1 MPKVSIGLPCFNEA
15 AFIEETL
22 KSVLAQTEE
31 DFELLVCDNASTDGT
46 LEIIKRVTAGDPR
59 VTIHP
64 STVNAGALTNFIRAL
79 ELASCPYFM
88 WMGAHDVLAK
98 DYVKKLRL
106 VLDADAGCS
115 LAYANSIFIAKDGS
129 DIPGERVEEG
139 PDCSAESPLERFKAI
154 AWQLER
160 CDLIHGL
167 IRREWIVKQLFT
179 SCRAP
184 DIVLLADLALRGKFR
199 RVPELM
205 FYRRQVRE
213 SETPEQWKKRQ
224 EEQGIGDPAQSVADS
239 WVSIRDAHM
248 DLPAAASLSPSQKH
262 DLRAILYQAFLE
274 RHGVAWDASQEES
287 TAWERLR
294 LRFAG
299 KEAAE
304 FIRQHIRQRVAM
316 KARIDD
322 ASSRARME
330 RELVSLMKENHRLR
344 KELARLKQR
353 PASKE

>member
-46 LEIIKRVTAGDPR
+46 LDIIKRVTAADPR

-64 STVNAGALTNFIRAL
+64 SSVNVGALNNFIRAL

-139 PDCSAESPLERFKAI
+139 PDFSAACPLERFKAI
-154 AWQLER
+154 AWQLGR

-167 IRREWIVKQLFT
+167 IRREWIVKELFKT
-179 SCRAP
+179 CRAP

-213 SETPEQWKKRQ
+213 AETPEEWKKRQ
-224 EEQGIGDPAQSVADS
+224 EEQGVADESQSMADS
-239 WVSIRDAHM
+239 WISIRDAHLA
-248 DLPAAASLSPSQKH
+248 LPAAASLSARQKH
-262 DLRAILYQAFLE
+262 ELRLILHQAFLE
-274 RHGVAWDASQEES
+274 RHCVAWDASEEEA
-287 TAWERLR
+287 TAWERLKM
-294 LRFAG
+294 RFLPD
-299 KEAAE
+299 EARE
-304 FIRQHIRQRVAM
+304 LIRQRIRQRVAM

-322 ASSRARME
+322 SSTRARME
-330 RELVSLMKENHRLR
+330 RELVVLMKENHRLR
-344 KELARLKQR
+344 KELARLKQQ
-353 PASKE
+353 